1 MNYDSYKCVRNFKV
15 FHKGGEYM
23 GFYDGDEATYTIYDA
38 LGGSVTVDE
47 TEFNEYF
54 VDITEEE

>member
-15 FHKGGEYM
+15 FRKNGKYM
-23 GFYDGDEATYTIYDA
+23 GFYDGDEAIYTIYDA
-38 LGGSVTVDE
+38 FGGSVTVDE

>member
-1 MNYDSYKCVRNFKV
+1 MDYDSYKCVRNFKV

-23 GFYDGDEATYTIYDA
+23 GFYDGDEATYTIYDT

-54 VDITEEE
+54 IDITEEE